1 MARSVPTHW
10 ARTRRLRWFAPA
22 AAAAAVALIAAI
34 PGLSAAD
41 SPNLPPLSSAQL
53 LAQVQQAKPV
63 DLSGTINL
71 TTNLGIPDLS
81 ALTDAAG
88 GGGRGSQGFNPTS
101 LLSGSHQALVWFA
114 GPDKARIALLGDMSE
129 NDVVHNGADTWTW
142 DSVTKKVVH
151 YTRVVGTP
159 TGAGDT
165 APTEPAEPVKTPQQ
179 LADELLA
186 QVTPSTTV
194 SVAAPIMV
202 ADQKAYELV
211 LSPHAA
217 ESTVDHVVIAVDSVT
232 SLPLQVQIFAKG
244 QKAAAV
250 DLGFGQITYATPA
263 ASNFKFTPPP
273 GSTVTNKTP
282 NNGDGGSAGAFP
294 KTGAT
299 DPTAPKDTT
308 NKPVTVGQDWTS
320 VVIFPQ
326 VQIPA
331 QLNEFLKAASS
342 VNGGKLLST
351 ALVNVLVMN
360 DGRVAVG
367 AVSPSA
373 LQAAVAA
380 AP

>member
-1 MARSVPTHW
+1 MAPSVRTHW
-10 ARTRRLRWFAPA
+10 ARTRRLRWLAPA
-22 AAAAAVALIAAI
+22 AAAAAVALVAAI

-41 SPNLPPLSSAQL
+41 SPNLPPLSPRQL

-71 TTNLGIPDLS
+71 NTNLGIPDLS
-81 ALTDAAG
+81 ALTAAAG
-88 GGGRGSQGFNPTS
+88 GGGRGSQGFHPTS

-114 GPDKARIALLGDMSE
+114 GPDKARVALLQDMAE
-129 NDVVHNGADTWTW
+129 TDVVHNGADTWTW
-142 DSVTKKVVH
+142 DSTSKKVVH
-151 YTRVVGTP
+151 YTRAAQSP

-165 APTEPAEPVKTPQQ
+165 TPTEPADPVRTPQQ

-186 QVTPSTTV
+186 QITPSTTV
-194 SVAAPIMV
+194 SMAAPIVV

-250 DLGFGQITYATPA
+250 DLGFGQMTYATPA

-282 NNGDGGSAGAFP
+282 NNSDGGSPGASP
-294 KTGAT
+294 KTGVT
-299 DPTAPKDTT
+299 ERVAPAGN

-331 QLNEFLKAASS
+331 QLNEFLKAATA
-342 VNGGKLLST
+342 VNGGKLLSS

-360 DGRVAVG
+360 DGRVAAG
-367 AVSPSA
+367 AVSSSA

>member
-1 MARSVPTHW
+1 MAPSARTDR
-10 ARTRRLRWFAPA
+10 ARTRRLRWLAPA

-41 SPNLPPLSSAQL
+41 SPNLPALSPAQL

-71 TTNLGIPDLS
+71 NTNLGIPDLS

-88 GGGRGSQGFNPTS
+88 GGGRGSQGFSPTS

-151 YTRVVGTP
+151 YTRVAGTA

-179 LADELLA
+179 LADDLLA

-232 SLPLQVQIFAKG
+232 SHPLQVQIFAKG

-282 NNGDGGSAGAFP
+282 NKSDGGASP

-299 DPTAPKDTT
+299 EPAAPADS

-342 VNGGKLLST
+342 VNGGKLLSSS
-351 ALVNVLVMN
+351 LVNVLVMN

-367 AVSPSA
+367 AVSPAA